1 MAVLRLH
8 DRSTP
13 PGEQTTPSETLPITV
28 CIDPERT
35 MTPQQQACWEWFVQ
49 EVHRR
54 LARDQQ
60 QVAPSED
67 PTP

>member
-1 MAVLRLH
+1 MARRRPRHVR
-8 DRSTP
+8 TP
-13 PGEQTTPSETLPITV
+13 PAPLPITV
-28 CIDPERT
+28 CIAPERT
-35 MTPQQQACWEWFVQ
+35 MTPQQQAAWDWFVQ

-60 QVAPSED
+60 QLAQDAANQE